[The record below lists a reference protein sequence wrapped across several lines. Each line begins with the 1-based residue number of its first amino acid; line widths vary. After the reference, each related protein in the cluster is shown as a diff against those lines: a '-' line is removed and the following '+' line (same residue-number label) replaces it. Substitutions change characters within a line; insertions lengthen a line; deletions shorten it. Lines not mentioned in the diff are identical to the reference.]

1 MSSPRVRRAAGAAA
15 LLIVL
20 AGCDT
25 IASRR
30 LDFDTTEQARIDRVT
45 VLRGAGDVVLHGTG
59 PAGQVRVK
67 RTLRYQGD
75 QPGQTWRVDGG
86 ELVLDTD
93 CGPRCS
99 ISYDV
104 TLPKGVPVRGETAS
118 GNVELAG
125 TGEVQF
131 TVRSGDVRV
140 AGATGPVRIEANSGN
155 VEVSDLTGPV
165 RLRANSGDVTGTRL
179 AGPVDA
185 DADSGNITLDVSAPT
200 AVRAH
205 AASGDVSVLVPPGAY
220 RVRARA
226 DSGNKDIG
234 LADDPKATV
243 LLDVSAD
250 SGNVTLTA
258 R

>member
-1 MSSPRVRRAAGAAA
+1 MSSPRTRHAAGAVA
-15 LLIVL
+15 LLILL

-30 LDFDTTEQARIDRVT
+30 LDFDTTESARVDRVT
-45 VLRGAGDVVLHGTG
+45 VLPGAGDVVLHGTG

-75 QPGQTWRVDGG
+75 QPGQTWRVDGAA
-86 ELVLDTD
+86 LVLDTD

-99 ISYDV
+99 VSYDV
-104 TLPKGVPVRGETAS
+104 TLPKGVEVRGETAS

-125 TGEVQF
+125 TGPVQF
-131 TVRSGDVRV
+131 TARSGDVRV
-140 AGATGPVRIEANSGN
+140 AGATGAVRIEANSGN
-155 VEVSDLTGPV
+155 VEVSDVTGPT
-165 RLRANSGDVTGTRL
+165 RLRANSGNVTGTRL

-185 DADSGNITLDVSAPT
+185 DADSGNITLDVSTPAG
-200 AVRAH
+200 VRAH

-220 RVRARA
+220 RVQARA
-226 DSGNKDIG
+226 DSGDKQVG
-234 LADDPKATV
+234 FTDDPKATV